1 MSKTL
6 ALILCIG
13 TFLLVQLVTWF
24 QLNGQFVWP
33 WFKNNVF
40 LLCLLGIPISWGY
53 IEATRLSFIAF
64 EGILWPGR
72 LLGFG
77 MGMLS
82 FAVLANVFL
91 GEDENN
97 TQTGLYGINIHRATG
112 RQGGTSTRVDKWSAG
127 CQVIANNNDWHCFL
141 DICQTARE
149 IWGNNFTYT
158 LIESRDI
165 S

>member
-1 MSKTL
+1 MSKTV

-40 LLCLLGIPISWGY
+40 LLCLLGIPISWLY
-53 IEATRLSFIAF
+53 IEATRLGFIAF
-64 EGILWPGR
+64 DGMLWPGR

-82 FAVLANVFL
+82 FAILANVFL
-91 GEDENN
+91 GE
-97 TQTGLYGINIHRATG
+97 GLTTKTVISLILATAL
-112 RQGGTSTRVDKWSAG
+112 V
-127 CQVIANNNDWHCFL
+127 CIQVLWK
-141 DICQTARE
+141 
-149 IWGNNFTYT
+149 
-158 LIESRDI
+158 
-165 S
+165 

>member
-1 MSKTL
+1 MIVKNGMVEKVKVNMESMSKTV

-40 LLCLLGIPISWGY
+40 LLCLLGIPISWLY
-53 IEATRLSFIAF
+53 IEATRLGFIAF
-64 EGILWPGR
+64 DGILWPGR

-82 FAVLANVFL
+82 FAVLAYIFL
-91 GEDENN
+91 GE
-97 TQTGLYGINIHRATG
+97 GLTWKTITSLVLATAL
-112 RQGGTSTRVDKWSAG
+112 VFI
-127 CQVIANNNDWHCFL
+127 QVFWK
-141 DICQTARE
+141 
-149 IWGNNFTYT
+149 
-158 LIESRDI
+158 
-165 S
+165 